1 MQNAASLTSEVLPT
15 PRNYLVG
22 LLIQK
27 VNLACEHWF
36 QMVFSFK
43 EA

>member
-1 MQNAASLTSEVLPT
+1 MQNAASLTSRALPT
-15 PRNYLVG
+15 PKNYLVG

-27 VNLACEHWF
+27 VNLACEQWF
-36 QMVFSFK
+36 KMVFSFK